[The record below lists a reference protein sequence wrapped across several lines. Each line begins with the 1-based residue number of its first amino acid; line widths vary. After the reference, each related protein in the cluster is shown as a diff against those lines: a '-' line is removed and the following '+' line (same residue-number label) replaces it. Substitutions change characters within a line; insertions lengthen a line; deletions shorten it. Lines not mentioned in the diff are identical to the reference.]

1 MIPSHIMEYFVAV
14 KKTEAAL
21 YPCGTIANKYLLW
34 KRTKIEQWE
43 GSFMCVCV
51 CVHIYIHI
59 HINIHIY
66 MCAYIYIYTY
76 T

>member
-1 MIPSHIMEYFVAV
+1 MEYFVAV
-14 KKTEAAL
+14 KKNEAAL

-43 GSFMCVCV
+43 GSFMYVCV
-51 CVHIYIHI
+51 YV
-59 HINIHIY
+59 
-66 MCAYIYIYTY
+66 YIYIYTY